1 MLSGPQVRTRAAI
14 LAATASVLAD
24 DRSATLPDIARA
36 AGVGRTTVHRY
47 FNDRESL
54 VREATSDAVRI
65 LEAMLE
71 GAGVDDGPAV
81 DAMRRV
87 IAAMVAIGDRIVFL
101 FGDPRVMESLP
112 PHQQPNG
119 DVLVTRLI
127 ERGQRD
133 GTFDSELP
141 ALWIKHTLWSLVL
154 RGCQDVR
161 NGDLPTY
168 AVTAAIIRTFEHGV
182 GQRI

>member
-65 LEAMLE
+65 LEAVLE

-101 FGDPRVMESLP
+101 FGDPRVMESLR

-141 ALWIKHTLWSLVL
+141 ALWIKHALWSLVL